1 MSFSERLKELRMK
14 TGISQ
19 SKLAERVGVTT
30 QTVSLW
36 ERGLRYPNDTALSK
50 LSDYFNVHIEY
61 LTGESDDD
69 SPRQDV
75 NDMTRILEVEAD
87 LEELAMIMTRLS
99 KLSPTMRSV
108 VAATVA
114 KAYQLDRDNHK
125 LNANM
130 GSYEISIRST
140 YDIMKDK
147 APLVN
152 RDYPKS
158 MEPSERT
165 GEAVGMP

>member
-36 ERGLRYPNDTALSK
+36 ERGLRYPNDAALSR
-50 LSDYFNVHIEY
+50 LSDCFNIHVEY
-61 LTGESDDD
+61 LTGKSEDD
-69 SPRQDV
+69 SPRHDV
-75 NDMTRILEVEAD
+75 NDAARILEIETD

-99 KLSPTMRSV
+99 KLSLTMRSV

-114 KAYQLDRDNHK
+114 EAYRLDRDNHK

-147 APLVN
+147 TSLVN
-152 RDYPKS
+152 YDYPKN
-158 MEPSERT
+158 MEKS
-165 GEAVGMP
+165 

>member
-1 MSFSERLKELRMK
+1 MSTSARIKELRMK

-19 SKLAERVGVTT
+19 SKLAESVGVTT

-50 LSDYFNVHIEY
+50 LSDCFNVHVEY
-61 LTGESDDD
+61 LTCKSDDG
-69 SPRQDV
+69 SPRHDV
-75 NDMTRILEVEAD
+75 NDAARILEIEAD

-114 KAYQLDRDNHK
+114 EAYQLDRDNHK
-125 LNANM
+125 LNANI
-130 GSYEISIRST
+130 GSYEISIR
-140 YDIMKDK
+140 
-147 APLVN
+147 
-152 RDYPKS
+152 
-158 MEPSERT
+158 
-165 GEAVGMP
+165 

>member
-1 MSFSERLKELRMK
+1 MSTSERIKELRMK

-50 LSDYFNVHIEY
+50 LSDCFNVHVEY
-61 LTGESDDD
+61 LVGKSDDD
-69 SPRQDV
+69 SPRHDV
-75 NDMTRILEVEAD
+75 NDAARILEIEAD

-114 KAYQLDRDNHK
+114 EAYQLDKDNHR

-147 APLVN
+147 APIVN
-152 RDYPKS
+152 HDYPKDAK
-158 MEPSERT
+158 T
-165 GEAVGMP
+165 TK

>member
-1 MSFSERLKELRMK
+1 MSTSERIKELRMK

-19 SKLAERVGVTT
+19 SILAERVGVTT

-36 ERGLRYPNDTALSK
+36 ERGLRHPNDTALSK
-50 LSDYFNVHIEY
+50 LSDYFNVHVEY

-69 SPRQDV
+69 SPRQNV
-75 NDMTRILEVEAD
+75 NDMARILEIEAD

-99 KLSPTMRSV
+99 KLSPTMRSI

-114 KAYQLDRDNHK
+114 EAYRLDRDSNK

-130 GSYEISIRST
+130 GSYEISIRSS

-147 APLVN
+147 APIVN
-152 RDYPKS
+152 YDYPKDA
-158 MEPSERT
+158 EIT
-165 GEAVGMP
+165 K

>member
-1 MSFSERLKELRMK
+1 MSFSERLKELRIK

-50 LSDYFNVHIEY
+50 LSDHFNVHVEY

-69 SPRQDV
+69 TPRQDI
-75 NDMTRILEVEAD
+75 NDMARILEIEAD

-114 KAYQLDRDNHK
+114 EAYRLDRDNHK

-140 YDIMKDK
+140 YEIMKNK
-147 APLVN
+147 TPLVN
-152 RDYPKS
+152 CDYPKS
-158 MEPSERT
+158 M
-165 GEAVGMP
+165 

>member
-1 MSFSERLKELRMK
+1 MSFSERLKELRIK

-50 LSDYFNVHIEY
+50 LSDHFNVHVEY

-69 SPRQDV
+69 TPRQDI
-75 NDMTRILEVEAD
+75 NDMARILEIEAD

-114 KAYQLDRDNHK
+114 EDYRLDRDNHK

-147 APLVN
+147 DPIVN
-152 RDYPKS
+152 RDYPKDAK
-158 MEPSERT
+158 T
-165 GEAVGMP
+165 TK

>member
-1 MSFSERLKELRMK
+1 MSFEERIKQLRMK
-14 TGISQ
+14 TGIPQ
-19 SKLAERVGVTT
+19 SRLAERVGVTT

-50 LSDYFNVHIEY
+50 LSDFFNVHVEY
-61 LTGESDDD
+61 LIGESDDD
-69 SPRQDV
+69 SPRQDI
-75 NDMTRILEVEAD
+75 NDMARMLEIEAD

-108 VAATVA
+108 VAATVTE
-114 KAYQLDRDNHK
+114 AYRLDRDSNK

-147 APLVN
+147 APLLN
-152 RDYPKS
+152 HDYPKS
-158 MEPSERT
+158 MEPPKW
-165 GEAVGMP
+165 GEEVVPRP

>member
-1 MSFSERLKELRMK
+1 MSTSERIKELRMK

-19 SKLAERVGVTT
+19 SILAERVGVTT

-50 LSDYFNVHIEY
+50 LSDCFNVHVEY
-61 LTGESDDD
+61 LTCKSDDD
-69 SPRQDV
+69 SPRHDV
-75 NDMTRILEVEAD
+75 NDAARILEIEAD

-108 VAATVA
+108 VAATVTEA
-114 KAYQLDRDNHK
+114 YRLDKANNK

-130 GSYEISIRST
+130 GSYEVSIRST
-140 YDIMKDK
+140 YDVMNGK

-152 RDYPKS
+152 YDFPKN
-158 MEPSERT
+158 MEP
-165 GEAVGMP
+165 